1 MILAMKLVWFEIKF
15 SYLKEKLFL
24 LISTL
29 ILILSLSCNESGK
42 ETVIDFWGLGSEG
55 EFVKQLIPRFEAQNP
70 SIKVKVQMAPWTAA
84 QEKLISA
91 FASDNLPDVFQLGNT
106 WVPQF
111 AQLEA
116 ITELSSQLPESK
128 IIKKENYFDGI
139 WDTNVIDSLVYG
151 IPWYI
156 DTRVMF
162 YRKDV
167 FEKAGFRSPPKTW
180 DELYQLSKKI
190 KASHKG
196 EEKYAIFIATNE
208 WANFIIF
215 GLQNGADIL
224 KDNNTY
230 GNFSSKKFTEAFS
243 YLTKYYRENL
253 TPFGVSQVTNVYQA
267 FAEEYFSIYIS
278 GPWNISEFKKWMTGD
293 LQDKWMTAALPGPNE
308 NIKGISL
315 AGGSSLVISQ
325 RSKYKN
331 EAWKLIEYLS
341 KPETQIDFYH
351 LVNDLPAV
359 KEAWKDTSLSNNPYM
374 KAFYEQFNYVVA
386 TPKIP
391 EWEQI
396 VFSKLQQYVELAA
409 RNVLSVKEA
418 LQKLDDDVNVIL
430 EKRRW
435 MLSRNK

>member
-1 MILAMKLVWFEIKF
+1 MKSLGILF
-15 SYLKEKLFL
+15 SLLFV
-24 LISTL
+24 
-29 ILILSLSCNESGK
+29 LSISCNESSK

-55 EFVKQLIPRFEAQNP
+55 EFVKQLIPKFEAENP
-70 SIKVKVQMAPWTAA
+70 GIKVKVQMVPWTAA

-91 FASDNLPDVFQLGNT
+91 FASNNLPDAFQLGNT

-116 ITELSSQLPESK
+116 ITDLTEWLRKSDVVNK
-128 IIKKENYFDGI
+128 DKYFEGI
-139 WDTNVIDSLVYG
+139 WDTNVLDSLVYG

-156 DTRVMF
+156 DTRVLF
-162 YRKDV
+162 YRTDV
-167 FEKAGFRSPPKTW
+167 FEKAGFSSPPKTW

-190 KASHKG
+190 RESHKG

-208 WANFIIF
+208 WANFVIF
-215 GLQNGADIL
+215 GLQNGAEIL

-230 GNFSSKKFTEAFS
+230 ANFSSEKFAEAFT
-243 YLTKYYRENL
+243 YLTNFYKENL
-253 TPFGVSQVTNVYQA
+253 TPLGVSQVTNVYQA
-267 FAEEYFSIYIS
+267 FAEEYFSMYIS

-293 LQDKWMTAALPGPNE
+293 LKDKWMTAVLPGPDTNT
-308 NIKGISL
+308 KGVSL

-325 RSKYKN
+325 QSKHKN
-331 EAWKLIEYLS
+331 EAWKLIEFLS
-341 KPETQIDFYH
+341 KPEVQIEFYH

-359 KEAWKDTSLSNNPYM
+359 KEAWKDTSLSSNPYM
-374 KAFYEQFNYVVA
+374 KAFYEQFNSVVA

-396 VFSKLQQYVELAA
+396 VFSKLQQYVELTA
-409 RNVLSVKEA
+409 RNVLTVKEA

-435 MLSRNK
+435 MLSKSTDE

>member
-1 MILAMKLVWFEIKF
+1 MK
-15 SYLKEKLFL
+15 SLKIFL
-24 LISTL
+24 SLIFV
-29 ILILSLSCNESGK
+29 LSLSCNESSK
-42 ETVIDFWGLGSEG
+42 ETTIDFWGLGSEG
-55 EFVKQLIPRFEAQNP
+55 EFVKQLIPKFEEENP
-70 SIKVKVQMAPWTAA
+70 GIKVKVQMAPWTAA

-106 WVPQF
+106 WIPQF
-111 AQLEA
+111 AQLEG
-116 ITELSSQLPESK
+116 ISELSEFIRKSTTV
-128 IIKKENYFDGI
+128 KKENYFAGI
-139 WDTNVIDSLVYG
+139 WDTNVLDSLVYG

-162 YRKDV
+162 YRTDV
-167 FEKAGFRSPPKTW
+167 FEKAGFISSPKTW
-180 DELYQLSKKI
+180 AELYQLSKKI
-190 KASHKG
+190 KDNHKG
-196 EEKYAIFIATNE
+196 EEKFAIFIATNE
-208 WANFIIF
+208 WANFVIF
-215 GLQNGADIL
+215 GLQNGAEIL

-230 GNFSSKKFTEAFS
+230 GNFSSDKFTEAFK
-243 YLTKYYRENL
+243 YLMNFYKENL
-253 TPFGVSQVTNVYQA
+253 TPLGVSQVTNVYQA
-267 FAEEYFSIYIS
+267 FAEEYFSMYIS

-293 LQDKWMTAALPGPNE
+293 LKDKWMTAPLPGRDANT
-308 NIKGISL
+308 KGVSL

-325 RSKYKN
+325 KSKHKN

-341 KPETQIDFYH
+341 KPETQVEFYH

-359 KEAWKDTSLSNNPYM
+359 KEAWKDTSLSSNPYM

-409 RNVLSVKEA
+409 RNALTVKEA
-418 LQKLDDDVNVIL
+418 LKRLDNDVNIIL

>member
-1 MILAMKLVWFEIKF
+1 MKSLRFEIKILN
-15 SYLKEKLFL
+15 SKETLFL
-24 LISTL
+24 FIFSL
-29 ILILSLSCNESGK
+29 ILTLSLSCNESSD

-55 EFVKQLIPRFEAQNP
+55 EFVKQLIPKFEAENP
-70 SIKVKVQMAPWTAA
+70 GIKVKVQMTPWTAA

-106 WVPQF
+106 WIPQF
-111 AQLEA
+111 AQLDA
-116 ITELSSQLPESK
+116 IANLNEWLQKSK
-128 IIKKENYFDGI
+128 VIQKEKYFEGI

-156 DTRVMF
+156 DTRVLF
-162 YRKDV
+162 YRTDV
-167 FEKAGFRSPPKTW
+167 LQKAGFNSPPKTW
-180 DELYQLSKKI
+180 DELYLLSKKI
-190 KASHKG
+190 KEVNKNI
-196 EEKYAIFIATNE
+196 ERYAIYIPTNE

-230 GNFSSKKFTEAFS
+230 GNFSSKKFTEAFT
-243 YLTKYYRENL
+243 YLVNFYKENL
-253 TPFGVSQVTNVYQA
+253 TPLGVSQVTNVYQA
-267 FAEEYFSIYIS
+267 FAEEYFSMYIS

-293 LQDKWMTAALPGPNE
+293 LKDKWMTAALPGPDE
-308 NIKGISL
+308 NTKGVSL
-315 AGGSSLVISQ
+315 AGGSSLVIS
-325 RSKYKN
+325 RKSKHKS
-331 EAWKLIEYLS
+331 EAWKLIEFLS
-341 KPETQIDFYH
+341 KSETQIEFYH

-359 KEAWKDTSLSNNPYM
+359 KEAWKDTSLSSNIYM

-409 RNVLSVKEA
+409 RNVLTVKEA
-418 LQKLDDDVNVIL
+418 LKKLDDDVNVIL

-435 MLSRNK
+435 MLNKSK

>member
-1 MILAMKLVWFEIKF
+1 MESRSVKILTKTYWSVIIVGLTF
-15 SYLKEKLFL
+15 
-24 LISTL
+24 
-29 ILILSLSCNESGK
+29 ILSSFSCTDSNK
-42 ETVIDFWGLGSEG
+42 ETTIDFWGLGSEG
-55 EFVKQLIPRFEAQNP
+55 EFVKQLIPQFEADNP
-70 SIKVKVQMAPWTAA
+70 GIKVKVQMAPWTAA

-106 WVPQF
+106 WIPQF
-111 AQLEA
+111 AQLEG
-116 ITELSSQLPESK
+116 ISELSQFIRNSK
-128 IIKKENYFDGI
+128 TVKKENYFGGI
-139 WDTNVIDSLVYG
+139 WDTNVLDSLVYG

-156 DTRVMF
+156 DTRVLF
-162 YRKDV
+162 YRTDA
-167 FEKAGFRSPPKTW
+167 FEKAGFKSPPKTW

-208 WANFIIF
+208 WANFVIF
-215 GLQNGADIL
+215 GLQNGAEIL

-230 GNFSSKKFTEAFS
+230 GNFSSEKFAEAFT
-243 YLTKYYRENL
+243 YLTNFYKENL
-253 TPFGVSQVTNVYQA
+253 TPLGVSQVTNVYQA
-267 FAEEYFSIYIS
+267 FAEEYFSMYIS

-293 LQDKWMTAALPGPNE
+293 LKDKWMTAALPGPDANT
-308 NIKGISL
+308 KGVSL

-325 RSKYKN
+325 RSKHKN
-331 EAWKLIEYLS
+331 EAWKLIEFLS
-341 KPETQIDFYH
+341 KPETQIEFYY

-374 KAFYEQFNYVVA
+374 KAFYEQFNHVVA

-409 RNVLSVKEA
+409 RNVLTVKEA
-418 LQKLDDDVNVIL
+418 LKRLDDDVNVIL